1 MPLAAYI
8 KIWNFLFFFRTRK
21 IKLPLGIPKYYVLT
35 DTMYDSQPFS
45 ICISEHL
52 LGISE
57 VHMAM
62 YDEDILKNPF
72 YLAIQKRRPDLCSKV
87 AELHGIV
94 SMKK

>member
-1 MPLAAYI
+1 MIYKPLCI
-8 KIWNFLFFFRTRK
+8 C
-21 IKLPLGIPKYYVLT
+21 VLEN
-35 DTMYDSQPFS
+35 P
-45 ICISEHL
+45 

-87 AELHGIV
+87 AEIHGIV
-94 SMKK
+94 SINKEN

>member
-1 MPLAAYI
+1 M
-8 KIWNFLFFFRTRK
+8 RR
-21 IKLPLGIPKYYVLT
+21 IKLPLGIPKYYVLM
-35 DTMYDSQPFS
+35 DTSVIHQPFS
-45 ICISEHL
+45 ICILEHL
-52 LGISE
+52 FGISE

>member
-1 MPLAAYI
+1 MIHQL
-8 KIWNFLFFFRTRK
+8 L
-21 IKLPLGIPKYYVLT
+21 
-35 DTMYDSQPFS
+35 S
-45 ICISEHL
+45 ICILEHL

-72 YLAIQKRRPDLCSKV
+72 YLAIQKQRPDLCSKV

-94 SMKK
+94 SMK